1 MTVKHIVDDLIAD
14 HILVEKVCEGN
25 DVGRKPKALEINE
38 KYGNIVNGMVD
49 SLLRGTGFAGAAVS
63 TVKNAI
69 IKIAKGGN
77 KQDVA
82 IDLINISPPI
92 SSKIRKIRSAGRT
105 FDWNKKEIA
114 EKGLSL
120 DNPAT
125 MAIGQLVSA
134 TTNVPLD
141 RGIRKLTNIKDA
153 LDSENEEWM
162 RVANALGW
170 QKWELEWEQNKRK
183 KKKVVKYNTNI
194 SRSSLDRSSSIKIKR
209 D

>member
-1 MTVKHIVDDLIAD
+1 
-14 HILVEKVCEGN
+14 
-25 DVGRKPKALEINE
+25 
-38 KYGNIVNGMVD
+38 
-49 SLLRGTGFAGAAVS
+49 
-63 TVKNAI
+63 
-69 IKIAKGGN
+69 
-77 KQDVA
+77 
-82 IDLINISPPI
+82 
-92 SSKIRKIRSAGRT
+92 
-105 FDWNKKEIA
+105 
-114 EKGLSL
+114 
-120 DNPAT
+120 